1 MERLKVLMID
11 DHPSQ
16 IEGYKSILS
25 CEEPAVEIQTTAYY
39 SCQTAFAALNTSDI
53 YFDVVFLDRN
63 MPPCP
68 ESGIKSGED
77 LGIFIK
83 KRWPDCR
90 LVVITSHCEAFILY
104 NILKR
109 LTPLGLLV
117 KSDFDPQEL
126 RDAFKRY
133 ILGETYHSITV
144 TDIIKKIL
152 SKESYLDTFNRQII
166 LCLSQGIKTKHL
178 PVHLNMSLSAI
189 EKRKAQIKDYLC
201 IDKGNDDDIVAAA
214 RRQGYV

>member
-1 MERLKVLMID
+1 
-11 DHPSQ
+11 
-16 IEGYKSILS
+16 
-25 CEEPAVEIQTTAYY
+25 
-39 SCQTAFAALNTSDI
+39 
-53 YFDVVFLDRN
+53 
-63 MPPCP
+63 
-68 ESGIKSGED
+68 
-77 LGIFIK
+77 
-83 KRWPDCR
+83 
-90 LVVITSHCEAFILY
+90 
-104 NILKR
+104 
-109 LTPLGLLV
+109 
-117 KSDFDPQEL
+117 DPQEL

-201 IDKGNDDDIVAAA
+201 IDKFFTKQTSLATLDRQVILCLSQGIKTRHLPVHLNMALSALEKLKAQLKDDLSINKRNDDDIVAAA
-214 RRQGYV
+214 RRLG